1 MENEEFVPKKKTT
14 LTWTPKIPNITK
26 KMAAIK
32 TVFPIGFKENNR
44 V

>member
-1 MENEEFVPKKKTT
+1 MNLFLNTTT

-26 KMAAIK
+26 KIAAIK